1 MPKCEKFVKAYEA
14 CAERIKGDETG
25 EAHCTV
31 RCDAMRART
40 RGRGGCVR
48 GDSSARGVTTDAG
61 TTMITIRRR
70 RDNTLTCTRAW
81 TSAPRR
87 KSWRE
92 PRDAAR
98 AYNITYS
105 LTHSP
110 TSTAV
115 VSSFSSLHARS
126 DTRLFIDK
134 YCSLGYARLSTLDS
148 STTRTRSF
156 LSLFPLHP
164 KTPNF
169 LAHAPPIRF
178 DRGGAGG
185 GGGGGAASADPS
197 VSNTSMYLAYN
208 GLVIDSA
215 TRHAQN
221 TTRHARARF
230 VPRWCRA
237 SRACADA
244 VDAFAS
250 LACARASEWLRSC
263 APLGVDPRSGAL
275 GRASAYSRSSS

>member
-48 GDSSARGVTTDAG
+48 GDSSARGITTDAG
-61 TTMITIRRR
+61 TTMIMIRRR

-105 LTHSP
+105 LTHRRRP
-110 TSTAV
+110 
-115 VSSFSSLHARS
+115 RS
-126 DTRLFIDK
+126 YRRFLRYTLALIQRYFDK

-148 STTRTRSF
+148 RRRALARSFFPSFFTRRRRISSPTPLPFVSIAAARAAAAAAAPRRTHPSRTRRCTSRTTV
-156 LSLFPLHP
+156 SSSTARRERR
-164 KTPNF
+164 KTPRDTRARVSSRAGV
-169 LAHAPPIRF
+169 AHR
-178 DRGGAGG
+178 
-185 GGGGGAASADPS
+185 
-197 VSNTSMYLAYN
+197 
-208 GLVIDSA
+208 
-215 TRHAQN
+215 
-221 TTRHARARF
+221 ARART
-230 VPRWCRA
+230 RWMFSRR
-237 SRACADA
+237 SRAR
-244 VDAFAS
+244 
-250 LACARASEWLRSC
+250 ARAS
-263 APLGVDPRSGAL
+263 G
-275 GRASAYSRSSS
+275 

>member
-31 RCDAMRART
+31 RCDAMRARA

-61 TTMITIRRR
+61 TTTIRRR

-98 AYNITYS
+98 AYNITYL

-126 DTRLFIDK
+126 YTTLFRQI
-134 YCSLGYARLSTLDS
+134 LFARLRASLNARL

-156 LSLFPLHP
+156 LFPSFFTRRRRISSPTPLPFVSIAAARAAAAAAAPRRTHP
-164 KTPNF
+164 SRTRRCTSRTTVSSSTARRERRKTPRDTRARVSSRAGV
-169 LAHAPPIRF
+169 AHR
-178 DRGGAGG
+178 
-185 GGGGGAASADPS
+185 
-197 VSNTSMYLAYN
+197 
-208 GLVIDSA
+208 
-215 TRHAQN
+215 
-221 TTRHARARF
+221 ARART
-230 VPRWCRA
+230 RWMFSRR
-237 SRACADA
+237 SRAR
-244 VDAFAS
+244 
-250 LACARASEWLRSC
+250 ARAS
-263 APLGVDPRSGAL
+263 G
-275 GRASAYSRSSS
+275 

>member
-31 RCDAMRART
+31 RCDAMRARA

-61 TTMITIRRR
+61 TTTIRRR

-105 LTHSP
+105 LTHRRRP
-110 TSTAV
+110 
-115 VSSFSSLHARS
+115 RS
-126 DTRLFIDK
+126 YRRFLRYTLALIQRYLDK

-156 LSLFPLHP
+156 LFPSLFTRRRRISSPTPLPFVSIAAARAAAAAAAPRRTHP
-164 KTPNF
+164 SRTRRCTSRTTVSSSTARRERRKTPRVTRARVSSRAGV
-169 LAHAPPIRF
+169 AHR
-178 DRGGAGG
+178 
-185 GGGGGAASADPS
+185 
-197 VSNTSMYLAYN
+197 
-208 GLVIDSA
+208 
-215 TRHAQN
+215 
-221 TTRHARARF
+221 ARART
-230 VPRWCRA
+230 RWMFSRR
-237 SRACADA
+237 SRAR
-244 VDAFAS
+244 
-250 LACARASEWLRSC
+250 ARAS
-263 APLGVDPRSGAL
+263 G
-275 GRASAYSRSSS
+275 

>member
-48 GDSSARGVTTDAG
+48 GDSSARGITTDAG
-61 TTMITIRRR
+61 TTMIMIRRR

-92 PRDAAR
+92 PRDAAH

-126 DTRLFIDK
+126 DTTLF
-134 YCSLGYARLSTLDS
+134 R
-148 STTRTRSF
+148 
-156 LSLFPLHP
+156 
-164 KTPNF
+164 
-169 LAHAPPIRF
+169 
-178 DRGGAGG
+178 
-185 GGGGGAASADPS
+185 
-197 VSNTSMYLAYN
+197 
-208 GLVIDSA
+208 
-215 TRHAQN
+215 
-221 TTRHARARF
+221 
-230 VPRWCRA
+230 
-237 SRACADA
+237 
-244 VDAFAS
+244 
-250 LACARASEWLRSC
+250 
-263 APLGVDPRSGAL
+263 
-275 GRASAYSRSSS
+275 

>member
-1 MPKCEKFVKAYEA
+1 MSSSVRRRTDVEEDDEPVDHKLECEEKCMPKCEKFVKAYEA

-61 TTMITIRRR
+61 TTMIMIRRR

-126 DTRLFIDK
+126 DTTLF
-134 YCSLGYARLSTLDS
+134 R
-148 STTRTRSF
+148 
-156 LSLFPLHP
+156 
-164 KTPNF
+164 
-169 LAHAPPIRF
+169 
-178 DRGGAGG
+178 
-185 GGGGGAASADPS
+185 
-197 VSNTSMYLAYN
+197 
-208 GLVIDSA
+208 
-215 TRHAQN
+215 
-221 TTRHARARF
+221 
-230 VPRWCRA
+230 
-237 SRACADA
+237 
-244 VDAFAS
+244 
-250 LACARASEWLRSC
+250 
-263 APLGVDPRSGAL
+263 
-275 GRASAYSRSSS
+275 